1 MKTSRFDYELP
12 EELIAK
18 HPAKE
23 REGSKLLV
31 FGRRTKRIE
40 HHQFRHVR
48 EYMRK
53 GDTLVVNDSR
63 VFKARFFG
71 TKQGSGGEVELLCLH
86 PVERNFWKVICKP
99 ARRIRNGTVI
109 EFGGSGAATVT
120 EELKGGERI
129 LEFSEDPL
137 AICEAIGELPLPPY
151 IKRKPVESDLVRY
164 QTVYSNPVGSVA
176 APTAGLHFT
185 DELLNDIRDQGVEVV
200 KLTLHVGWGTFKPVS
215 TDKAEDHSVEQEWYS
230 VNAATARQIVETRR
244 RKSRIFVV
252 GTTST
257 RALESWYRDTSGTLV
272 PASGFTDLF
281 IYPPYKFNL
290 VDKLV
295 TNFHLPKSS
304 LLMLVSAFAGRKNML
319 RCYRQAVK
327 HRYRFYS
334 YGDAML
340 IL

>member
-1 MKTSRFDYELP
+1 MKTAKFDYELP

-18 HPAKE
+18 YPAKE
-23 REGSKLLV
+23 REGSNLLV

-63 VFKARFFG
+63 VFKARLFG
-71 TKQGSGGEVELLCLH
+71 TKQGSGGEVELLCLY
-86 PVERNFWKVICKP
+86 PVEGNCWKVICKP
-99 ARRIRNGTVI
+99 ARRVRNGTVI
-109 EFGGSGAATVT
+109 EFGGNGAATVT
-120 EELKGGERI
+120 EELEGGERV
-129 LEFSEDPL
+129 LEFSDDPL
-137 AICEAIGELPLPPY
+137 SICEEIGELPLPPY
-151 IKRKPVESDLVRY
+151 IKRKPDESDLQRY

-215 TDKAEDHSVEQEWYS
+215 AEKAEDHSVEQEWYS

-257 RALESWYRDTSGTLV
+257 RALESWYRDTGGTMV
-272 PASGFTDLF
+272 PAAGFTDLF
-281 IYPPYKFNL
+281 IYPPYEFNL
-290 VDKLV
+290 VDKLI

-304 LLMLVSAFAGRKNML
+304 LLMLVSAFAGRENIL